1 MSEDFE
7 FVGSQI
13 MPTNLEQI
21 KALKAS
27 KGKTIDEMISDS
39 TIATDVTS
47 VSVSF
52 LSRKEQLEALL
63 PPGKKLTVQG
73 QPVVSVTAVYQGAL
87 LWLAG
92 RGYNLIL
99 VNFPVAFRGKKEQVI
114 GSFNYV
120 VWENMTEPILGGRE
134 TLGWPKIYAEI
145 PPARVL
151 QDKLHVSASWYG
163 FNFLDMSL
171 ENIETLTLAEILERQ
186 KGAQPN
192 AGIISHKYVMKTG
205 HPEEADADYLTIST
219 QIGAKPAV
227 PKEISVGKAKIQFHK
242 ATWEQLPTMSH
253 IINKLADLEVKET
266 YDGVISKYTGGS
278 MGAVKI
284 LE

>member
-171 ENIETLTLAEILERQ
+171 ENIKTLTLAEILERQ

-192 AGIISHKYVMKTG
+192 AGIISHKYIMKTG